1 LENKE
6 LASEGLSTIK
16 DLLTGSNEVLNGKS
30 PVAFLLVFVFGSL
43 MLLIILFFVGFGFV
57 SYNSILSEKELGGK
71 IDVTNEK
78 ILKLEETIFK
88 RCNSE
93 RGFK

>member
-1 LENKE
+1 MENKE